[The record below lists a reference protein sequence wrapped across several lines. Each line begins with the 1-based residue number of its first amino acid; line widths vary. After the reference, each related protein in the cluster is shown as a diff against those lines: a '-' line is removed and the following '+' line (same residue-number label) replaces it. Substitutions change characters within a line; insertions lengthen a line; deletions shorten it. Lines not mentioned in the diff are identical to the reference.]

1 MTITFLIIFLILLFS
16 GLPVAFVLAITT
28 LLMLVLFSHTPLIM
42 IPEVMYSALN
52 SFTLMAIPFFVI
64 GAQFMLRGGTSKYL
78 INAANCWVRHVWG
91 GLAIVCVIGCMIFA
105 AICGSSTATALA
117 MGVIVV
123 PEMMRRGYPRS
134 FATGV
139 VAASGT
145 MGVIIPPSLGL
156 ILYGVLT
163 SESIPRL
170 FLAGVMPGILEGAL
184 YITWIY
190 LYSQKKGFRGG
201 ERATGKETLYA
212 TVKALPALSLPV
224 IVLGGIYSGIVTVT
238 EAAALVAVASLII
251 SLFIYREVKLRDV
264 IPIAGEA
271 MMSAGMIMFIISTAL
286 LFGHWIT
293 EAQIPA
299 KLITVFSEMNLPNV
313 VFLLFI
319 NILLLIFGSFLD
331 AISITLITIPILLPV
346 LQHLGI
352 NLVHFGIILTVNMEV
367 GCITPPVGLNLFV
380 ISGATRV
387 PLAEVIRGAFPF
399 VIIGFIQIAI
409 ITYVPQFV
417 LFLPN
422 LIMSR

>member
-1 MTITFLIIFLILLFS
+1 MIVTFLSVFMIMLFS
-16 GLPVAFVLAITT
+16 GLPVGFALGITT
-28 LLMLVLFSHTPLIM
+28 LVVMVLFSHTPLIM
-42 IPEVMYSALN
+42 IPDVMYSALN

-78 INAANCWVRHVWG
+78 INAANCLVRHIWG
-91 GLAIVCVIGCMIFA
+91 GLAIVGVIGCMIFA

-117 MGVIVV
+117 MGVIII
-123 PEMMRRGYPRS
+123 PEMIRRGYPRH

-139 VAASGT
+139 LAASGT

-163 SESIPRL
+163 GESIPRL
-170 FLAGVMPGILEGAL
+170 FLAGVMPGLLEGAL

-190 LYSQKKGFRGG
+190 IYSRKKGIRGG
-201 ERATGKETLYA
+201 ERATGKETLDA

-224 IVLGGIYSGIVTVT
+224 IVLGGIYSGVVTVT
-238 EAAALVAVASLII
+238 EAAALAAVASLII
-251 SLFIYREVKLRDV
+251 SLFIYREVKLKD
-264 IPIAGEA
+264 ILSISGEA

-293 EAQIPA
+293 QAQIPF
-299 KLITVFSEMNLPNV
+299 KLIAIISDMHVSPIL
-313 VFLLFI
+313 FLLFI
-319 NILLLIFGSFLD
+319 NILLLIFGCFLD

-346 LQHLGI
+346 LQHMGI
-352 NLVHFGIILTVNMEV
+352 NLIHFGIILTVNMEV

-380 ISGATRV
+380 ISGATRA
-387 PLAEVIRGAFPF
+387 PLAEVIRGSFPF
-399 VIIGFIQIAI
+399 VIIGFIQIAL

-422 LIMSR
+422 LIMQK